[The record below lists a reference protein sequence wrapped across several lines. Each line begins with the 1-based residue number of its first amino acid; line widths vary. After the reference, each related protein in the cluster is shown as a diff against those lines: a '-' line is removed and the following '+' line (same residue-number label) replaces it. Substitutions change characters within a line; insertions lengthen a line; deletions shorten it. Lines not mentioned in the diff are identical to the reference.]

1 MNDVAEILFPFEDV
15 SDGFK
20 IADIGFVMSDGMPLP
35 EPFQI
40 LRCSFAR
47 KVVFYTGFVILLS
60 LFKVVLDA
68 IVSWALM

>member
-1 MNDVAEILFPFEDV
+1 MNDVTEILFPFEDV

-35 EPFQI
+35 GSFQI

-47 KVVFYTGFVILLS
+47 KVVNDDDFIAF
-60 LFKVVLDA
+60 
-68 IVSWALM
+68 